1 MFIRL
6 LASQIPDVWEQIK
19 FVATKVDNVNSND
32 APLYLNRLLSMLLSD
47 KAQCFVRLD
56 ENRQL
61 IALVITLITID
72 EITGV
77 KALLIKC
84 LYSFQGVQID
94 EWAKDLDVI
103 KVFARSNG
111 CLKITTFSNSQR
123 VFEIAQEIGF
133 IERYRSFGM
142 EV

>member
-1 MFIRL
+1 MFIKL
-6 LASQIPDVWEQIK
+6 LAKQIPDVWESIK
-19 FVATKVDNVNSND
+19 FAATKVDSISEKD
-32 APLYLNRLLSMLLSD
+32 APLYLNRLLAMLLSD
-47 KAQCFVRLD
+47 KAQCFIRLD
-56 ENRQL
+56 EERQL

-84 LYSFQGVQID
+84 LYSFQGVQIE
-94 EWAKDLDVI
+94 EWAKDLEYI
-103 KVFARSNG
+103 KMFARNNG
-111 CLKITTFSNSQR
+111 CFKIITFSNSQR
-123 VFEIAQEIGF
+123 VFEIANEIGF